1 MFMDLYMNI
10 EIDLA
15 GIKIIICLRLAETK
29 EYFKDFTTRENCSK
43 WDVRVE
49 EEDIPRYPLICPGG
63 VLDPFSEAYLLMPRV
78 SAFLLKHKCV
88 LIHGVSFAWRG
99 YAWLLT
105 APSGTGKTTQLR
117 HWQRLW
123 KDEIEIINGDKSVLR
138 LQDDSSFWIYP
149 SPWMGKEKDF
159 GDAAAPLAG
168 IVVLRQAAEN
178 SIRQIPPRESVLEIY
193 QQFLN
198 LGDDPEEVRAMGK
211 LESALLDHIPV
222 WLLENRGDEA
232 SARLT
237 YQTLSDYE
245 AMNHENI

>member
-1 MFMDLYMNI
+1 
-10 EIDLA
+10 
-15 GIKIIICLRLAETK
+15 
-29 EYFKDFTTRENCSK
+29 
-43 WDVRVE
+43 
-49 EEDIPRYPLICPGG
+49 
-63 VLDPFSEAYLLMPRV
+63 
-78 SAFLLKHKCV
+78 
-88 LIHGVSFAWRG
+88 
-99 YAWLLT
+99 
-105 APSGTGKTTQLR
+105 
-117 HWQRLW
+117 
-123 KDEIEIINGDKSVLR
+123 
-138 LQDDSSFWIYP
+138 
-149 SPWMGKEKDF
+149 MGKEKDF
-159 GDAAAPLAG
+159 GNAAAPLAD

-211 LESALLDHIPV
+211 LESTLLDHIPV